1 MKNHSEVLQELKIE
15 LIQSLEY
22 LEYSFKKI
30 HDKKIPIHSKN
41 PEDLETYEALVSR
54 FSRVTDIFIS
64 KYLRTVALNDDP
76 AYSGAL
82 KDWVNYAEKKGVIS
96 SASTWMQ
103 IRELRNK
110 IAHEYATRDLA
121 QIFTQVIEHTP
132 FVLDLKRHIS

>member
-15 LIQSLEY
+15 L
-22 LEYSFKKI
+22 
-30 HDKKIPIHSKN
+30 IHSKN

-121 QIFTQVIEHTP
+121 QIFTQVLEQTP
-132 FVLDLKRHIS
+132 FVLELKRHIS